1 MPASRKIGGGA
12 AKKRGPTIMTDET
25 TRDARRDLISA
36 TMVAVV
42 ASGMQRKLR
51 PSQIVAEILA
61 DEDVSR
67 TLLAVVDAPVG
78 DEVVEPPR
86 FMSAVPMI
94 RRGANWCKVHYNED
108 GTIGRD
114 VSVEEADAVGV
125 FEFHMLVPTSQRA
138 DAAIAAMR
146 GANKSP
152 AGSRGPAGVGD
163 AADQRGGDHDRMGGP
178 EKRPGEGLVPE

>member
-1 MPASRKIGGGA
+1 MTDIRVEGGA
-12 AKKRGPTIMTDET
+12 CADCLKYHSADVECRPTMTDET
-25 TRDARRDLISA
+25 IRDAIERVRAALKAAEDSWSPGHDVFVQQDDL
-36 TMVAVV
+36 
-42 ASGMQRKLR
+42 
-51 PSQIVAEILA
+51 
-61 DEDVSR
+61 R
-67 TLLAVVDAPVG
+67 TLLAALDAPVG

-178 EKRPGEGLVPE
+178 EKRPGEGQVPE